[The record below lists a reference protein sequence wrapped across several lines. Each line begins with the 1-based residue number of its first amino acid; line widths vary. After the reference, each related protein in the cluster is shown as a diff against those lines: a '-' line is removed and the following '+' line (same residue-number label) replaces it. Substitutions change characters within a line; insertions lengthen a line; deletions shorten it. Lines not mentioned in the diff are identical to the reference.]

1 MTLQG
6 YPFFAGS
13 MTLEKE
19 FDLERT
25 DSAAR
30 YFLTFP
36 ACEATVIGIN
46 VNGTDLSP
54 LFASPWEADVTPG
67 WLRPGSNKI
76 CLTLTNTLRNLLG
89 PHHHKGGEFT
99 EVRPVTF
106 RAGEDVSNTMT
117 GEPVG
122 ECDWYDARLKGR
134 AALWRDAYH
143 IIPSGLLAAPEIRR
157 ER

>member
-1 MTLQG
+1 MAQPQSLPATTAPVNRLTGFVLTDEPAQVEGDMTLQG

-54 LFASPWEADVTPG
+54 L
-67 WLRPGSNKI
+67 
-76 CLTLTNTLRNLLG
+76 
-89 PHHHKGGEFT
+89 
-99 EVRPVTF
+99 
-106 RAGEDVSNTMT
+106 
-117 GEPVG
+117 
-122 ECDWYDARLKGR
+122 
-134 AALWRDAYH
+134 
-143 IIPSGLLAAPEIRR
+143 
-157 ER
+157 